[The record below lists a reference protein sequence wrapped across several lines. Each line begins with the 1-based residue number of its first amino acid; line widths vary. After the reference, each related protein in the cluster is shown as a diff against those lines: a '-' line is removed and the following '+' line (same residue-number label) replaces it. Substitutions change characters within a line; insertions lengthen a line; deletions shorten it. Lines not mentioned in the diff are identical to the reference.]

1 MVKQSSITDSLL
13 FKIND
18 ELNMKTRLK
27 SGSVTSICKTST
39 KMSSTLH
46 ATVLYCFI
54 SEYVSF
60 EWQWVISS
68 FLNYNIYL
76 NFSIGL
82 QICNSNPIIHCTKWV
97 FSSISGAKKAKL
109 SMIEHFF
116 AREDLSWIDSLFV
129 GMISLRQVQLVV
141 VVHLEWLDDWTF
153 PFFPY

>member
-46 ATVLYCFI
+46 ATVLYCII

-60 EWQWVISS
+60 ERQWVISS
-68 FLNYNIYL
+68 FLNDNIYL
-76 NFSIGL
+76 NFCIGL

-97 FSSISGAKKAKL
+97 FSSISGAKKPNWVWL
-109 SMIEHFF
+109 SIFLPGRICLELIPF
-116 AREDLSWIDSLFV
+116 
-129 GMISLRQVQLVV
+129 LRGWYLWGKCN
-141 VVHLEWLDDWTF
+141 L
-153 PFFPY
+153 